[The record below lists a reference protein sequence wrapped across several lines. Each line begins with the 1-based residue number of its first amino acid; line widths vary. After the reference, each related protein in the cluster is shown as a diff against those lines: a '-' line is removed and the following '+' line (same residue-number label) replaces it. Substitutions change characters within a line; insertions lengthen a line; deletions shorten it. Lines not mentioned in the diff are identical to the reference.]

1 MKNKEKFKDE
11 ILDIICKG
19 GNIAVDNIIYE
30 PVDCNSIDCGTCL
43 FYGCGGC
50 SDMLIEWFRREY
62 KKPVVIS
69 YKDSLFLNFIKDDY
83 KYIARDK
90 TSLLYAY
97 FSNPKKYQDKGY
109 WNGSTVLPIH
119 AFNIDLPMI
128 KWEDEK
134 PWKISYLK
142 KLKVVKNY

>member
-19 GNIAVDNIIYE
+19 GNIAVDNITYE
-30 PVDCNSIDCGTCL
+30 PADCNIIDCGTCL
-43 FYGCGGC
+43 FYGCGSC
-50 SDMLIEWFRREY
+50 SDMLIEWARREY

-69 YKDSLFLNFIKDDY
+69 DKDCVFLNFIKEDY

-90 TSLLYAY
+90 TGLLYAY
-97 FSNPKKYQDKGY
+97 FSNPKKYQVKGY
-109 WNGSTVLPIH
+109 WNGIGLPIH

-128 KWEDEK
+128 KWEDEQ
-134 PWKISYLK
+134 PWKISDLK